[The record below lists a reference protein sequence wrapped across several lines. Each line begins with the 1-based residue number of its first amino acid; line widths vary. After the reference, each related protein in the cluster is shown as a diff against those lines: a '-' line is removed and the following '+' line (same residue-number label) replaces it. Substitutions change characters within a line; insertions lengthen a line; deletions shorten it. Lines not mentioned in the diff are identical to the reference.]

1 MLAMLAEAAAWRD
14 GVLAPVE
21 EVVGPPPIA
30 HYLPQGWPRPGDAG
44 LIATIATRAV
54 GAAWWTH
61 FPAHDPGYG
70 FVAVDIP
77 ELSVGVLP
85 DHRGRGVGRALVE
98 ALCQR
103 TEHLGIRA
111 LSLSV
116 EVDNPAVGLYR
127 SCGFATVDEADGAVT
142 MVRHRHADRNSE
154 DPA

>member
-14 GVLAPVE
+14 GVLEPVNEIVAP
-21 EVVGPPPIA
+21 PAIA
-30 HYLPQGWPRPGDAG
+30 HYLPRGWPRPGDAG
-44 LIATIATRAV
+44 LIATMASAAV

-61 FPAHDPGYG
+61 FPEHDPGYG

-77 ELSVGVLP
+77 ELSVGVVP

-98 ALCQR
+98 ALCER
-103 TEHLGIRA
+103 SELLGTRA

-127 SCGFATVDEADGAVT
+127 SCGFVTVDEAGGAAT
-142 MVRHRHADRNSE
+142 MVRRQHTDRNNG
-154 DPA
+154 DRA